1 MSFVYPAGL
10 WALLALGVFAAVC
23 LIRHR
28 SEVTPVS
35 SAYLWRLS
43 EQRRKKKGYW
53 RTLKR
58 SLFFA
63 LQFLALA
70 LSALLI
76 AQPIMPMPGSGVN
89 VAVILDASASMQMAD
104 GSGQTRFAR
113 AVAAAERD
121 MDRLPWGAS
130 VTVVLAGD
138 EARVAADH
146 VSGGAEL
153 RAALEGVSCGWGAGD
168 VAGAAALCQQM
179 LDEGGISD
187 VRLYTDAPY
196 AQAEGL
202 EVISLRGGD
211 EWNVSLGALETS
223 GSIYGTAFETTVQ
236 SFGRSADVSF
246 ELIVDGK
253 ARGAEE
259 IELRVN
265 GQKQTAQTV
274 YCPEG
279 EAQSVSL
286 LLRQVYDF
294 TDVSVRVCAEDGMA
308 QDNAVQLS
316 RQAACPARVLLVG
329 ENPYFW
335 QKALEAFPR
344 VELTT
349 AEDWRGATLE
359 GIRRLCL

>member
-1 MSFVYPAGL
+1 
-10 WALLALGVFAAVC
+10 
-23 LIRHR
+23 
-28 SEVTPVS
+28 
-35 SAYLWRLS
+35 
-43 EQRRKKKGYW
+43 
-53 RTLKR
+53 
-58 SLFFA
+58 
-63 LQFLALA
+63 
-70 LSALLI
+70 
-76 AQPIMPMPGSGVN
+76 
-89 VAVILDASASMQMAD
+89 
-104 GSGQTRFAR
+104 
-113 AVAAAERD
+113 
-121 MDRLPWGAS
+121 
-130 VTVVLAGD
+130 
-138 EARVAADH
+138 
-146 VSGGAEL
+146 
-153 RAALEGVSCGWGAGD
+153 
-168 VAGAAALCQQM
+168 M
-179 LDEGGISD
+179 LDEGSISD

-202 EVISLRGGD
+202 EVVSLRGGD

-279 EAQSVSL
+279 EAQRVSL

-359 GIRRLCL
+359 AYDVYAFDGCLPEKLLE